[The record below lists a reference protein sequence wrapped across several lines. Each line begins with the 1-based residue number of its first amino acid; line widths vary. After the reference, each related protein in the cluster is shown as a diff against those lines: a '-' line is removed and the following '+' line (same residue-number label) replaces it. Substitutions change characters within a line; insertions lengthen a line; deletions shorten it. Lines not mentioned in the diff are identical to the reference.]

1 MNTNNIYI
9 YISAIRTCIFKNIYN
24 TLRFM
29 YVKYGTGNMRQKLGI
44 FVDFC
49 HHNDTSLSVAHN
61 VTWHSNNDVDMSNEH
76 TMVLLI

>member
-1 MNTNNIYI
+1 
-9 YISAIRTCIFKNIYN
+9 
-24 TLRFM
+24 M

-61 VTWHSNNDVDMSNEH
+61 VT
-76 TMVLLI
+76 